1 MRYGFSVFT
10 ILASLNYTYNKDEHY
25 YHCFKVSEACGQ
37 YVSVKILHYELV
49 LETDIS
55 TSHSNTP
62 FVLCLCTLTG
72 MFLFSISHLF
82 LSLGSYPR
90 NINPDLWIFFFLPT
104 TLFMGRNTLLCVS
117 ITY

>member
-90 NINPDLWIFFFLPT
+90 NINPDLWIFFLPT